1 MMRNIFSY
9 IVIFSLINMSGCTD
23 FRALQRAEGTAN
35 SYGLS
40 VGDTVQLET
49 TDDQHLKFEITD
61 ITSTSIVGKHIEI
74 QFDKIRSAKKAEI
87 NKLKT
92 TAAVGGG
99 LILTALMVLMILFSV
114 AVSG

>member
-23 FRALQRAEGTAN
+23 FRALQRAEGAAN

-40 VGDTVQLET
+40 IGDTVQLET
-49 TDDQHLKFEITD
+49 TDDQHLEFEITD
-61 ITSTSIVGKHIEI
+61 ITSTSIVGKHVEI

-92 TAAVGGG
+92 TAGVGLGMLATAILVL
-99 LILTALMVLMILFSV
+99 LILV
-114 AVSG
+114 A